1 MNVTRRLL
9 MWGIP
14 VLLLIGLSAWYRSLI
29 PPFEGPDE
37 PEHTA
42 YVFWL
47 VEKRRLPPQGEAA
60 WETPVRQ
67 EAGQPPLYYLLAA
80 LPTAMG
86 QLNEPTAVYRPNPY
100 FPSAAPGNVP
110 DNKNVAVHY
119 PADTRPLRGQW
130 LGIYL
135 ARLVSLLFGVI
146 LVLATLALAGEVWPG
161 HPTVA
166 FAAGLLVA
174 LTPQVIFLSS
184 VISNEMAVAALSTAV
199 LWLLAR
205 LLRHGPAWEWG
216 LLLGLV
222 YGLALLA
229 KSNSLL
235 LAPVLA
241 AGFGWLWW
249 QHRQNWRAVV
259 GTVLAAGTAVL
270 LVAGW
275 WYGRNALLYGSPFG
289 LETHCF
295 APWAYCDSPAQRQ
308 PPLAEWIEVF
318 QSYWAAFGW
327 GNIKFAGWVYGLL
340 GLAMLGA
347 AAGLIRQTV
356 RRWRHG
362 WVWQTTAILFLL
374 LALACLLVAV
384 SLEVWMQTVTAPHG
398 RLLYP
403 AIGAASVLLAAGWY
417 SWRPRLELGMA
428 AAMLLPAI
436 LAPIWLIRPAYAP
449 PPLLDVAEIAAIRL
463 LNWRMGNLADLL
475 AVETSPQTARAGEA
489 LPITVCWRPLA
500 QSDAD
505 YAIFVHLVGPQNQVV
520 ARRQTFP
527 GLGSYPTSVWQGNRP
542 FCDVIRLEVPADLAE
557 TLRYQVEVG
566 LIAPETGERLPVWDE
581 NRRPI
586 NAAFATAVRLESTQ
600 STTLTTPPVGDTAV
614 RLAAHDTHTTWSAA
628 APVNLTLQWW
638 VAEPVSRDYTVFI
651 HLQDQSGALAATF
664 DGPPKAGWYP
674 TSWWTAGEL
683 VTDRHTFTLP
693 PDLPPGVYDLLV
705 GLYDPQTDERL
716 GKAHHLTAIQVTP

>member
-9 MWGIP
+9 LWGVP
-14 VLLLIGLSAWYRSLI
+14 VLLLIGLSAWYTSLI

-42 YVFWL
+42 YIFWL

-80 LPTAMG
+80 LPTAIG
-86 QLNEPTAVYRPNPY
+86 QLHNPPAVYRPNPY

-110 DNKNVAVHY
+110 DNKNIAVHY
-119 PADTRPLRGQW
+119 PTDTRPLRGQW

-146 LVLATLALAGEVWPG
+146 LVLATLALAGEVRPG
-161 HPTVA
+161 RPTVT

-184 VISNEMAVAALSTAV
+184 VISNEMAVAALSTAA

-205 LLRHGPAWEWG
+205 LLRRGPAWEWG

-249 QHRQNWRAVV
+249 QHRQDWRAVV

-270 LVAGW
+270 LTAGW
-275 WYGRNALLYGSPFG
+275 WYGRNFLLYGAPFG
-289 LETHCF
+289 LESHCY
-295 APWAYCDSPAQRQ
+295 APWAYCDAPTQRQ
-308 PPLAEWIEVF
+308 PLAEWVEVF

-340 GLAMLGA
+340 GLAVAGA
-347 AAGLIRQTV
+347 VVGLARQV
-356 RRWRHG
+356 LWRWRRG
-362 WVWQTTAILFLL
+362 QMWDTTAVLLLL
-374 LALACLLVAV
+374 LALACLLTAV
-384 SLEVWMQTVTAPHG
+384 SLEMWMQTVTAPHG

-403 AIGAASVLLAAGWY
+403 AIGAASVLLVTGWCGL
-417 SWRPRLELGMA
+417 RPRLEMVLA
-428 AAMLLPAI
+428 AAMLLPAVA
-436 LAPIWLIRPAYAP
+436 APILLIHPAYAL
-449 PPLLDVAEIAAIRL
+449 PPLLTAAEVAAIRP
-463 LNWRMGNLADLL
+463 LNWRVGDLAELL
-475 AVETSPQTARAGEA
+475 TVEPAQRTAQAGET
-489 LPITVCWRPLA
+489 LPVTVCWRPLA
-500 QSDAD
+500 QSATD
-505 YAIFVHLVGPQNQVV
+505 YAIFVHLVGPENRVV

-527 GLGSYPTSVWQGNRP
+527 GLGSYATSVWQVGGP
-542 FCDVIRLEVPADLAE
+542 FCDVIRLEIPADLAE

-566 LIAPETGERLPVWDE
+566 LIAPETGERLPVWDG
-581 NRRPI
+581 NGQPV
-586 NAAFATAVRLESTQ
+586 AATFATAVRLESAH
-600 STTLTTPPVGDTAV
+600 STALTTTPVGDTAV
-614 RLAAHDTHTTWSAA
+614 RLAAYDTRTAWPVA
-628 APVNLTLQWW
+628 APIDLTLQWW
-638 VAEPVSRDYTVFI
+638 VAEPVMRDYTVFI
-651 HLQDQSGALAATF
+651 HLQDKDGQLAATF
-664 DGPPKAGWYP
+664 DGPPLAGWYP

-683 VTDRHTFTLP
+683 VTDRHTFTVP
-693 PDLPPGVYDLLV
+693 SDLPPGAYDLLV
-705 GLYDPQTDERL
+705 GLYDPQTGERMGAASL
-716 GKAHHLTAIQVTP
+716 LTTIQVTP